1 MEKNITI
8 LSFGAGQDS
17 TAILY
22 KLVLDKTF
30 RKQYVKGKLL
40 VLMSDTGNEHP
51 GTYSHVQF
59 IRTFCKYH
67 NIEFYLITS
76 IQGYHPKNWD
86 SLQHNFKTHN
96 TVMSVAFPKTCTD
109 NLKIKPLY
117 NFLDH
122 YIAKHYYAYNQ
133 PNRPKGKRYIK
144 HFCKQFGKINVL
156 LGIAAG
162 EESRIAKSNKATD
175 LNTRF
180 DIFGDVIT
188 TKSTWMDH
196 CLEKVYPL
204 VNLQMDRAAC
214 QTYIRATGLP
224 LPPPSNCMM
233 CPFLSKQEILWL
245 YRNYPEVFYEWQA
258 YEQAKLNKF
267 SNANIK
273 SNLGVKGNM
282 TLAEFLN
289 QAIAEYGHMTDE
301 QLEVYK
307 MSHGHCVKS
316 AY

>member
-22 KLVLDKTF
+22 KLILDQAF
-30 RKQYVKGKLL
+30 RDQYLKGKLI
-40 VLMSDTGNEHP
+40 VLMADTGNEHP
-51 GTYSHVQF
+51 ATYQHVEF
-59 IRTFCKYH
+59 VKSFCKLH
-67 NIEFYLITS
+67 RIEFYLIS
-76 IQGYHPKNWD
+76 HDQGYHPKNWNT
-86 SLQHNFKTHN
+86 LQQNFQAHN

-117 NFLDH
+117 NFLDR
-122 YIAKHYYAYNQ
+122 YIATQYYGYSEPQ
-133 PNRPKGKRYIK
+133 RPKGKRFIK
-144 HFCKQFGKINVL
+144 HFCKQYGKINVL

-162 EESRIAKSNKATD
+162 EESRIAEPKYEID
-175 LNTRF
+175 F
-180 DIFGDVIT
+180 FGNFLIANP
-188 TKSTWMDH
+188 TWMDH
-196 CLEKVYPL
+196 CLQKVYPL
-204 VNLQMDRAAC
+204 VDLQMDRSAC
-214 QTYIRATGLP
+214 QIYIRSTGLP

-245 YRNYPEVFYEWQA
+245 YRNYPETFYEWQG

-267 SNANIK
+267 SNAEIK
-273 SNLGVKGNM
+273 SNLGVKGKI
-282 TLAEFLN
+282 TLAEFLD
-289 QAIAEYGHMTDE
+289 QAIAEYGHWTDE
-301 QLEVYK
+301 QLNDYK

>member
-22 KLVLDKTF
+22 RIVLDKTF
-30 RKQYVKGKLL
+30 RDQYVKGKLI
-40 VLMSDTGNEHP
+40 VLMADTGNEHP
-51 GTYSHVQF
+51 GTYQHVEF
-59 IRTFCKYH
+59 VKSFCKLH
-67 NIEFYLITS
+67 RIEFYFITHE
-76 IQGYHPKNWD
+76 QGYHPKNWD
-86 SLQHNFKTHN
+86 SLQHNFRTHN

-122 YIAKHYYAYNQ
+122 YIATQYYGYSE
-133 PNRPKGKRYIK
+133 PTRPKGKRFIK
-144 HFCKQFGKINVL
+144 HFCKQHGKINVL

-162 EESRIAKSNKATD
+162 EESRISGTNYEI
-175 LNTRF
+175 
-180 DIFGDVIT
+180 DIFGNLII
-188 TKSTWMDH
+188 SNPTWMDH
-196 CLEKVYPL
+196 CLQKVYPL
-204 VNLQMDRAAC
+204 VNLLMNRAGC
-214 QTYIRATGLP
+214 QTYIRSTGLP

-245 YRNYPEVFYEWQA
+245 FRNYPEVFYEWQA

-282 TLAEFLN
+282 TLAEFLD
-289 QAIAEYGHMTDE
+289 QAIAEYGHWTDE
-301 QLEVYK
+301 KLNEYK

>member
-22 KLVLDKTF
+22 RIALDKTF
-30 RKQYVKGKLL
+30 RDQYVKGKLI

-51 GTYSHVQF
+51 ATYAHVQF
-59 IRTFCKYH
+59 IKAFCESH
-67 NIEFYLITS
+67 SIEFYLITS
-76 IQGYHPKNWD
+76 CQGYHPKNWD
-86 SLQHNFKTHN
+86 SLQQNFQAHN

-122 YIAKHYYAYNQ
+122 YIARHYYSYNELH
-133 PNRPKGKRYIK
+133 RPKGKRYIK
-144 HFCKQFGKINVL
+144 HFCKQYGKIHVL

-162 EESRIAKSNKATD
+162 EESRIAKPSHEV
-175 LNTRF
+175 
-180 DIFGDVIT
+180 DIFGNLIVS
-188 TKSTWMDH
+188 KATWMDH
-196 CLEKVYPL
+196 CLQKVYPL
-204 VNLQMDRAAC
+204 VDLQMNRATC
-214 QTYIRATGLP
+214 QSYIRSTGLP

-245 YRNYPEVFYEWQA
+245 YRNHPEVFYEWQG

-273 SNLGVKGNM
+273 SNLGVKGNL
-282 TLAEFLN
+282 TLAEFLD
-289 QAIAEYGHMTDE
+289 QAITEYGHMTDK
-301 QLEVYK
+301 QLNEYK

>member
-22 KLVLDKTF
+22 RIALDKTF
-30 RKQYVKGKLL
+30 RDQYLKGKLI
-40 VLMSDTGNEHP
+40 VLMADTGNEHP
-51 GTYSHVQF
+51 GTYQHVEFVKSFCESHS
-59 IRTFCKYH
+59 
-67 NIEFYLITS
+67 IEFYLITS
-76 IQGYHPKNWD
+76 CQGYHPKNWD
-86 SLQHNFKTHN
+86 SLQYNFQAHN

-122 YIAKHYYAYNQ
+122 YIARHYYSYDE
-133 PNRPKGKRYIK
+133 PHRPKGKRYIK
-144 HFCKQFGKINVL
+144 HFCKRYGKIHVL

-162 EESRIAKSNKATD
+162 EESRIAKPSNEV
-175 LNTRF
+175 
-180 DIFGDVIT
+180 DIFGNLIIT
-188 TKSTWMDH
+188 NATWMDH
-196 CLEKVYPL
+196 CLQKVYPL
-204 VNLQMDRAAC
+204 VDLQMDRSAC
-214 QTYIRATGLP
+214 QTYIRSTGLP

-273 SNLGVKGNM
+273 SNLGVKGNI
-282 TLAEFLN
+282 TLAEFLA
-289 QAIAEYGHMTDE
+289 QAIAEFGHWTDE
-301 QLEVYK
+301 QLNEYK

>member
-22 KLVLDKTF
+22 RIALDKTF
-30 RKQYVKGKLL
+30 RDQYVKGKLI

-51 GTYSHVQF
+51 ATYSHVQF
-59 IRTFCKYH
+59 IKSFCESH

-76 IQGYHPKNWD
+76 SQGYHPKNWD
-86 SLQHNFKTHN
+86 SLHANFQAHN

-122 YIAKHYYAYNQ
+122 YIARNYYNYDE
-133 PNRPKGKRYIK
+133 PHRPKGKRYIK
-144 HFCKQFGKINVL
+144 HFCKQHGKIHVL

-162 EESRIAKSNKATD
+162 EESRIAKP
-175 LNTRF
+175 LHEV
-180 DIFGDVIT
+180 DIFGNLIVT
-188 TKSTWMDH
+188 NATWMDH
-196 CLEKVYPL
+196 CLQKVYPL
-204 VNLQMDRAAC
+204 VDLQMDRSAC
-214 QTYIRATGLP
+214 QTYIRSTGLP
-224 LPPPSNCMM
+224 LPLPSNCMM

-245 YRNYPEVFYEWQA
+245 YRNYPEVFSEWQD

-273 SNLGVKGNM
+273 SNLGVKGNI
-282 TLAEFLN
+282 TLAVFLD

-301 QLEVYK
+301 QLNEYK

>member
-1 MEKNITI
+1 MENNITI

-30 RKQYVKGKLL
+30 REQYVIGKLV

-51 GTYSHVQF
+51 GTYLHVQF

-67 NIEFYLITS
+67 KIEFYLITS
-76 IQGYHPKNWD
+76 SLGYHPKNWD

-122 YIAKHYYAYNQ
+122 YIARHYYSYNK

-144 HFCKQFGKINVL
+144 HFCKQYGKIHVL

-162 EESRIAKSNKATD
+162 EESRIAKPSHEV
-175 LNTRF
+175 
-180 DIFGDVIT
+180 DIFGNLIV
-188 TKSTWMDH
+188 TKATWMDH
-196 CLEKVYPL
+196 CLQKVYPL
-204 VNLQMDRAAC
+204 VDLQMDRSAC
-214 QTYIRATGLP
+214 QSYIRSTGLP

-245 YRNYPEVFYEWQA
+245 HRNYPEVFYEWQA

-273 SNLGVKGNM
+273 SNLGVKGSL
-282 TLAEFLN
+282 TLSEFLD
-289 QAIAEYGHMTDE
+289 QAISEFGHMTDE
-301 QLEVYK
+301 QLDDYK

>member
-8 LSFGAGQDS
+8 LAFGAGQDS

-22 KLVLDKTF
+22 KIVLDKTF
-30 RKQYVKGKLL
+30 REYYVKGKLI

-51 GTYSHVQF
+51 GTYQHVQF
-59 IRTFCKYH
+59 IKTFCEFH
-67 NIEFYLITS
+67 SIEFYLITHH
-76 IQGYHPKNWD
+76 QGYHPKNWD
-86 SLQHNFKTHN
+86 TLQHNFQTHS
-96 TVMSVAFPKTCTD
+96 TVMSVAFHKTCTD

-122 YIAKHYYAYNQ
+122 YIAKYYYNYNE
-133 PNRPKGKRYIK
+133 PNRPKGKRFIK
-144 HFCKQFGKINVL
+144 HFCKQYGKINVL

-162 EESRIAKSNKATD
+162 EESRIAKSLKPAEHNAQFD
-175 LNTRF
+175 L
-180 DIFGDVIT
+180 FGEVII

-196 CLEKVYPL
+196 CLQKLYPL
-204 VNLQMDRAAC
+204 VDLQMDRAAC
-214 QTYIRATGLP
+214 QTYIRQTGLP

-245 YRNYPEVFYEWQA
+245 YRNYPEVYYEWQA
-258 YEQAKLNKF
+258 YEKAKLQKF
-267 SNANIK
+267 SNAKI
-273 SNLGVKGNM
+273 SRNLGVKGNL
-282 TLAEFLN
+282 TLAKFLD
-289 QAIAEYGHMTDE
+289 QAISEYGNWTKE
-301 QLEVYK
+301 QLDEYK

>member
-22 KLVLDKTF
+22 RIILDKDF
-30 RKQYVKGKLL
+30 WDQYVKGKLI
-40 VLMSDTGNEHP
+40 VLMADTGNEHP
-51 GTYSHVQF
+51 ATYTHVQF
-59 IRTFCKYH
+59 IRTFCKSH
-67 NIEFYLITS
+67 DIEFYLITS
-76 IQGYHPKNWD
+76 TQGYHPKNWD
-86 SLQHNFKTHN
+86 SLQANFQAHN
-96 TVMSVAFPKTCTD
+96 TVMSVAFQKTCTD

-122 YIAKHYYAYNQ
+122 YIARHYYSYNE

-144 HFCKQFGKINVL
+144 HFCKQYGKIHVL

-162 EESRIAKSNKATD
+162 EESRIAKPSHEV
-175 LNTRF
+175 
-180 DIFGDVIT
+180 DIFGNLIV
-188 TKSTWMDH
+188 TKATWMDH

-204 VNLQMDRAAC
+204 VDLQMDRSAC
-214 QTYIRATGLP
+214 QSYIRSTGLP

-245 YRNYPEVFYEWQA
+245 HRNYPEVFYEWQA

-289 QAIAEYGHMTDE
+289 QAITEYGHMTDE
-301 QLEVYK
+301 QLNEYK

>member
-30 RKQYVKGKLL
+30 REQYVTGKLI

-51 GTYSHVQF
+51 GTYLHVQF
-59 IRTFCKYH
+59 IRTFCEYH
-67 NIEFYLITS
+67 KIEFYLITS
-76 IQGYHPKNWD
+76 SQGYHPKNWD
-86 SLQHNFKTHN
+86 SLQHNFKTHS

-122 YIAKHYYAYNQ
+122 YIAKLYYGYNQ
-133 PNRPKGKRYIK
+133 TKRPKGKRYIK
-144 HFCKQFGKINVL
+144 HYCKQFGKINVL

-162 EESRIAKSNKATD
+162 EESRIAIKLKSGQQYQVD
-175 LNTRF
+175 L
-180 DIFGDVIT
+180 FGNLIASKT
-188 TKSTWMDH
+188 TWMDH
-196 CLEKVYPL
+196 CLQKLYPL
-204 VNLQMDRAAC
+204 VDLKMDRSAC
-214 QTYIRATGLP
+214 QTYIRTTGLP

-245 YRNYPEVFYEWQA
+245 YRNYPEVFYEWQD
-258 YEQAKLNKF
+258 YEKAKLHKF
-267 SNANIK
+267 SNANIS
-273 SNLGVKGNM
+273 SNLGVKGRL
-282 TLAEFLN
+282 TLSEFLD
-289 QAIAEYGHMTDE
+289 QAISEFGHMTDE
-301 QLEVYK
+301 QLDDYK

-316 AY
+316 TY